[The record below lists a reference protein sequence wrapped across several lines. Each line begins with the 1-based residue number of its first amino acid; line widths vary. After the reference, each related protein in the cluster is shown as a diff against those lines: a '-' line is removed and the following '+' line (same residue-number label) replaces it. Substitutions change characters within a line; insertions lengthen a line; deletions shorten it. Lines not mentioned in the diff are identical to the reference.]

1 METLRAFDEKAEN
14 LGEEGKIEEAEAVM
28 AEVDKFKK

>member
-1 METLRAFDEKAEN
+1 LFNENAEK

-28 AEVDKFKK
+28 EEVEKFKK